1 MGKRLMRIVLLAI
14 KEYRDPYYRGVAA
27 QMAFYFMLSIV
38 PIFIVLTQL
47 LGILDIPL
55 RALES
60 WIDKYVAESMAD
72 TIKSFLEYR
81 SATATNIVF
90 IIMAVWSASRI
101 EFCLMR
107 LTNYTYSEGQDL
119 GKFWRD
125 RLRAML
131 TMVITI
137 CSIAL
142 AVVFIVYGKVIFDT
156 LLGIIPILK
165 GSWVDILWTLFRW
178 PAAMLLY
185 LFMVSLN
192 YYILPRERLKYRQI
206 LPGSIFG
213 ALGMFI
219 MTMVYSA
226 YVSHAV
232 NYDLIYGSL
241 ASIVALMFW
250 FYLISWALSLG
261 VVFNKLWRET
271 A

>member
-1 MGKRLMRIVLLAI
+1 MI
-14 KEYRDPYYRGVAA
+14 
-27 QMAFYFMLSIV
+27 
-38 PIFIVLTQL
+38 
-47 LGILDIPL
+47 
-55 RALES
+55 
-60 WIDKYVAESMAD
+60 
-72 TIKSFLEYR
+72 
-81 SATATNIVF
+81 
-90 IIMAVWSASRI
+90 
-101 EFCLMR
+101 
-107 LTNYTYSEGQDL
+107 
-119 GKFWRD
+119 
-125 RLRAML
+125 
-131 TMVITI
+131 
-137 CSIAL
+137 
-142 AVVFIVYGKVIFDT
+142 
-156 LLGIIPILK
+156 
-165 GSWVDILWTLFRW
+165 
-178 PAAMLLY
+178 LY